1 MSAASGLGWSHEDGL
16 SMLSLQPPCQASA
29 HRSFY
34 YRAADVK
41 VPIRLQLYRP
51 VSPAP
56 LTA

>member
-16 SMLSLQPPCQASA
+16 SMLSLQPPCQSSS

-41 VPIRLQLYRP
+41 APIRLQLYGL
-51 VSPAP
+51 VSPVL
-56 LTA
+56 LTG